1 MNDVILKGVIKM
13 VKNFVTPEQIK
24 EAAKGLMKSA
34 IDFKNTIPLDTEKG
48 EAATTAIFY
57 EIDDVIYF
65 SIAILSA
72 EDQVLRWENVKPL
85 DELIDNLI
93 KKL

>member
-1 MNDVILKGVIKM
+1 MNDVILKGIIKM

-24 EAAKGLMKSA
+24 EAANGLMKSA
-34 IDFKNTIPLDTEKG
+34 IDFKNGIPLDPEKG

-65 SIAILSA
+65 SIAILNT